1 MNRFREFDDRE
12 EKRVERRRPQPQPR
26 SSRHGNQHDDDF
38 DPRRFRGLSA
48 EEIVAMIDEG
58 DAG

>member
-1 MNRFREFDDRE
+1 MNRFREFDNRE
-12 EKRVERRRPQPQPR
+12 EERVERRRPQQPR

-48 EEIVAMIDEG
+48 AEIVEMIDEG